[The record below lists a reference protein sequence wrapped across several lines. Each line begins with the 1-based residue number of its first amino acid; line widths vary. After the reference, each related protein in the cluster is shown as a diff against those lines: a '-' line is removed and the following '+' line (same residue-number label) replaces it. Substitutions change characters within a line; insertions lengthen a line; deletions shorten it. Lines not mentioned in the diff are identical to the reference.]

1 MRKFDYGFLDNGLLP
16 ASIVDITSGI
26 DSLRMSAG
34 ERKKQYIS
42 VFTELDSIAKVQ
54 SYRYQ

>member
-16 ASIVDITSGI
+16 ANIVDITSGI
-26 DSLRMSAG
+26 YSLRTSAG

-42 VFTELDSIAKVQ
+42 VFTELESIAKVQ